1 MSFVGSCL
9 LIETPR
15 GISHCLLCLA
25 ATYAIHDLNPN
36 PTNVTFC
43 VLGLMVRCF
52 AVEDVRSS
60 VCEDTKAER
69 YEDGK
74 IGRKEGRKDG
84 WKEE

>member
-1 MSFVGSCL
+1 MNQYSRGAVGSYVSFVGSCL

-43 VLGLMVRCF
+43 VLCLMVRCF
-52 AVEDVRSS
+52 AVEDVRFRFSKIRRQK
-60 VCEDTKAER
+60 DTKTER
-69 YEDGK
+69 
-74 IGRKEGRKDG
+74 
-84 WKEE
+84 